1 MVMSENKVK
10 KPHYVRNT
18 LLVLLAAFL
27 FVQAVRHAM
36 MNSDRDKYMGH
47 GFEYMNGY
55 SSTDFSGY
63 HVYDGEKLN
72 LLDHSVSFHI
82 EREEDMPV
90 LDGAEACYPLYN
102 AIALSVYDNIA
113 EIEKDIWKQAEN
125 EMNSR
130 KADLD
135 QELMDVYYCNGKY
148 VSFTNTVRA
157 YDRLIRGDVDIVF
170 GARPSANQRRDATYM
185 YEQIETLPI
194 GREAF
199 VFFVEEDNP
208 VESLSS
214 EQVRAIYHGDITNWR
229 EVGGKNQEIIA
240 FQRPED
246 SGSQVVMKYFM
257 GDVSLKEPKTFEYDS
272 AMGGVV
278 KQVAQYHN
286 ERGALGYTFRY
297 FLNSLQQETHVKM
310 LKIDGIE
317 PSVENIRNGTY
328 PIIVDVVAARLVS
341 NQKENV
347 CNLLDFLLSDDGQKL
362 IEKNGYAPLG
372 DRKTGSRI
380 ENELPDS
387 YEVYRG
393 SDENGEWEIQ
403 LFPQPEDYWARLF
416 ILKHDD
422 QTVKGQIGTYIN
434 EDGSENF
441 DLFDHR
447 FLFEINADV
456 NDEKIVIQ
464 DLIYNKSD
472 ILLPSQGTV
481 LTKEEQ

>member
-1 MVMSENKVK
+1 MSETKVK

-18 LLVLLAAFL
+18 LLIMLAVFLL
-27 FVQAVRHAM
+27 VQAARRAAM
-36 MNSDRDKYMGH
+36 TSDREKYMGH
-47 GFEYMNGY
+47 GFQYMNGY

-63 HVYDGEKLN
+63 HVYDGAKLN
-72 LLDHSVSFHI
+72 LLDHPVSFFL
-82 EREEDMPV
+82 ENEADFPV

-113 EIEKDIWKQAEN
+113 AIEQEYWKQAED

-130 KADLD
+130 KADVD

-148 VSFTNTVRA
+148 VSFTNTVRG
-157 YDRLIRGDVDIVF
+157 YDRLIRGEVDIIF
-170 GARPSANQRRDATYM
+170 GARPSANQRRDASYM

-208 VESLSS
+208 VESLTS
-214 EQVRAIYHGDITNWR
+214 EQVRAIYHGDITNWK
-229 EVGGKNQEIIA
+229 EVGGKNQEIVA

-257 GDVSLKEPKTFEYDS
+257 GDVTLKEPKTFEYDS

-341 NQKENV
+341 NQKTSV
-347 CNLLDFLLSDDGQKL
+347 TGLLDFLLSDDGQKL
-362 IEKNGYAPLG
+362 IENNGYAPLA
-372 DRKTGSRI
+372 DRNTGSRI
-380 ENELPDS
+380 ENELPDN

-393 SDENGEWEIQ
+393 SDENGEWEMQ
-403 LFPQPEDYWARLF
+403 VFPQPEDYWARLF
-416 ILKHDD
+416 ILKHGD

-434 EDGSENF
+434 EDGSENSE
-441 DLFDHR
+441 LFDNR
-447 FLFEINADV
+447 FLFELNADI
-456 NDEKIVIQ
+456 NDEKIVFQ
-464 DLIYNKSD
+464 NVLYNKSD
-472 ILLPSQGTV
+472 ILLPSAGTV

>member
-1 MVMSENKVK
+1 MNNTTTK
-10 KPHYVRNT
+10 KHTVRN
-18 LLVLLAAFL
+18 VLLIAVACGLLFL
-27 FVQAVRHAM
+27 TVRKAGM
-36 MNSDRDKYMGH
+36 QSDREKYMGH

-63 HVYDGEKLN
+63 HVFDGDKLN
-72 LLDHSVSFHI
+72 LLDHPVSFHI
-82 EREEDMPV
+82 EKEEDMPV

-113 EIEKDIWKQAEN
+113 EIEKDIWAKAED
-125 EMNSR
+125 EMDGR
-130 KADLD
+130 KAEPD
-135 QELMDVYYCNGKY
+135 QELMDVFYCNGKY

-157 YDRLIRGDVDIVF
+157 YERLIRGDVDIVF
-170 GARPSANQRRDATYM
+170 GARPSANQRRNATYM

-214 EQVRAIYHGDITNWR
+214 EQVRAIYHGDITNWQ

-246 SGSQVVMKYFM
+246 SGSQVMMKYFM

-286 ERGALGYTFRY
+286 EKGALGYTFRY

-328 PIIVDVVAARLVS
+328 PIIADVVAAKLVS

-347 CNLLDFLLSDDGQKL
+347 AGLLDFLLSDDGQKL
-362 IEKNGYAPLG
+362 IENNGYAPLA
-372 DRKTGSRI
+372 DRNAGSRI

-393 SDENGEWEIQ
+393 SDENGEWEMQ
-403 LFPQPEDYWARLF
+403 VFPQPEDYWERLF
-416 ILKHDD
+416 ILKRDD
-422 QTVKGQIGTYIN
+422 QSVKGQIGTYIN
-434 EDGSENF
+434 EDGSESSE
-441 DLFDHR
+441 LFDQH
-447 FLFEINADV
+447 FLFEINAVID
-456 NDEKIVIQ
+456 DEKIVIQ
-464 DLIYNKSD
+464 DLIFNKSD
-472 ILLPSQGTV
+472 ILLPSEGTV